1 MTTREI
7 IVAHLLMG
15 SIVAVVLYVLSA
27 ALWVIA

>member
-1 MTTREI
+1 MTTKEI

-27 ALWVIA
+27 ALWVVA